1 MDVATQSKD
10 VLRNAS
16 LVIQCWRSQKRPKA
30 LGQISLTVALHS
42 WIDTLRSRF
51 WSEFFIL

>member
-1 MDVATQSKD
+1 MLLRSLKTYFAT
-10 VLRNAS
+10 LH

-30 LGQISLTVALHS
+30 LGQISLTVALHG